1 MFSVL
6 NWVKPATYAA
16 TFAAG
21 VFVAAL
27 YHSAVISGIDADQ
40 SRTAAAQS
48 TMVVEQTK
56 QDVKDNDDNTF
67 LYLEQITAANQAADD
82 LRKRLADGSISIR
95 LCRADAVTARVQA
108 ADSDAAKDQAIA
120 DYAAYREDVVQLV
133 RRGKE
138 LDAWVDAAHEFIN
151 REGGGPR

>member
-1 MFSVL
+1 MFSGL
-6 NWVKPATYAA
+6 NWAKPATYAA

-21 VFVAAL
+21 VFVTGL

-40 SRTAAAQS
+40 SRDVASQS
-48 TMVVEQTK
+48 TLVVEKTK

-82 LRKRLADGSISIR
+82 LRNRLADGSISLR

-108 ADSDAAKDQAIA
+108 ANSDAAKDQAIA

-133 RRGKE
+133 KRGKE
-138 LDAWVDAAHEFIN
+138 LDAWVDAAYEFIN
-151 REGGGPR
+151 REGESPR

>member
-1 MFSVL
+1 MFMLPS
-6 NWVKPATYAA
+6 WVKPATYAA

-21 VFVAAL
+21 VFVAGL

-40 SRTAAAQS
+40 SRTVATQS
-48 TMVVEQTK
+48 TLVVEQTK

-82 LRKRLADGSISIR
+82 LRKRLADGSISLR
-95 LCRADAVTARVQA
+95 LCRADSITARVQA
-108 ADSDAAKDQAIA
+108 ANSDAAKDQAIA

-133 RRGKE
+133 KRGKE

-151 REGGGPR
+151 RDVESPR